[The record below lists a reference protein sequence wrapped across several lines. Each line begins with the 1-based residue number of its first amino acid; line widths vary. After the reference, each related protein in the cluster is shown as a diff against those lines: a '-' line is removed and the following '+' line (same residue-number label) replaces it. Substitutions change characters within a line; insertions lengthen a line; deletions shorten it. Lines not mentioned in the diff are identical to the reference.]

1 MSNDK
6 VRLFIG
12 SSANGED
19 ALIEMAYEY
28 TLRKNTERDLEIVW
42 MRQTNDEKSF
52 WHGFAD
58 QNWSTPFSGFR
69 WAIPEYCNFEGRAI
83 YTDCDMLNFHDIGEL
98 FDLDMGDSWCLARDG
113 RRFGG
118 KEFCVILFDCAK
130 FKDKIAP
137 KEEWKH
143 EPTAHHQ
150 YIQAFLNPELTGR
163 LCPTW
168 NSHDGDVVPFKQ
180 LHYTHMP
187 TQPWKPEW
195 FTGDP
200 VEHHKQELVDLFWNA
215 VACAEDVGYNAKD
228 YSGEGNVKYGII
240 GK

>member
-113 RRFGG
+113 HSSN
-118 KEFCVILFDCAK
+118 L
-130 FKDKIAP
+130 
-137 KEEWKH
+137 
-143 EPTAHHQ
+143 
-150 YIQAFLNPELTGR
+150 Y
-163 LCPTW
+163 
-168 NSHDGDVVPFKQ
+168 
-180 LHYTHMP
+180 
-187 TQPWKPEW
+187 
-195 FTGDP
+195 
-200 VEHHKQELVDLFWNA
+200 
-215 VACAEDVGYNAKD
+215 
-228 YSGEGNVKYGII
+228 
-240 GK
+240 